1 MASNEIFVAAGIAIL
16 QVSNG
21 IFVAGAWCCNI
32 IETFISMLPRSNPT
46 KPLEFNHRGLNSIIV
61 GPADPCYRPWC
72 LQQVLK
78 FSSQRFHVQ
87 IPQNHSNS
95 IIVGP
100 TDPCC
105 RPWCLQQGVEIFIPH
120 VPRRRGAGPRFH
132 PVHPRH
138 DKFAERVQFRL

>member
-1 MASNEIFVAAGIAIL
+1 MGRIQSSWDPQTLAADRGASNKSWIFHPIA
-16 QVSNG
+16 S
-21 IFVAGAWCCNI
+21 
-32 IETFISMLPRSNPT
+32 TFKFHIS
-46 KPLEFNHRGLNSIIV
+46 NSIIV

-105 RPWCLQQGVEIFIPH
+105 RPWCFQQGV
-120 VPRRRGAGPRFH
+120 VPPRKNERGAR
-132 PVHPRH
+132 
-138 DKFAERVQFRL
+138 AERGSSGYESMTKRHPELLRLHSGRTGRADHSTS